1 MTFRYTYRT
10 SDGAW
15 HEAEIDAS
23 DRNAVYDTLKPKGI
37 RPVKVWC
44 PDPPLFYGAK
54 RWIAIVILAL
64 IAVVASVVAYRRSA
78 KNSSLFAL
86 RSSLSPVPRH
96 RILDAPPDFAAS
108 AVKNFAYSSER
119 FLALNAQPGLPYA
132 VEGENLNDLA
142 EALEHEI
149 VPSPDDPEWVVDLKR
164 IVAGMKLEAGILM
177 RDGKN
182 PSDIALWLIERQ
194 KMEFTYRNQIISGPG
209 TLDEKAARLRM
220 MGL

>member
-15 HEAEIDAS
+15 HEAEIEAS
-23 DRNAVYDTLKPKGI
+23 DRNAVYDTLKPQGI

-44 PDPPLFYGAK
+44 PNPPLFHGAK

-64 IAVVASVVAYRRSA
+64 VAVGTSVVAYWRSA
-78 KNSSLFAL
+78 HNSSLL
-86 RSSLSPVPRH
+86 TLNSSLAPVPRH
-96 RILDAPPDFAAS
+96 RILNAPPDFAAQ
-108 AVKNFAYSSER
+108 AVKHFAYSSER
-119 FLALNAQPGLPYA
+119 FLALNAQPGLPYS
-132 VEGENLNDLA
+132 VENEGLDDLA

-164 IVAGMKLEAGILM
+164 IVAGMKIEAGILM
-177 RDGKN
+177 RDGKK
-182 PSDIALWLIERQ
+182 PSDIALWLTERQ

-209 TLDEKAARLRM
+209 TLDEKAAKLRM

>member
-23 DRNAVYDTLKPKGI
+23 DRNAVYDTLKPQGI

-44 PDPPLFYGAK
+44 PNPPLFHGVK

-64 IAVVASVVAYRRSA
+64 IAVASTAIAYRRQA
-78 KNSSLFAL
+78 QNSSLFTL
-86 RSSLSPVPRH
+86 NSSLSPVPRH
-96 RILDAPPDFAAS
+96 RILNAPPDFAAQ
-108 AVKNFAYSSER
+108 AVKHFAYSSER
-119 FLALNAQPGLPYA
+119 FLALNAQPGMPYS
-132 VEGENLNDLA
+132 VENESLDDLA

-149 VPSPDDPEWVVDLKR
+149 VPSPEDPEWVADLKR
-164 IVAGMKLEAGILM
+164 IVAGMKIEAGILM
-177 RDGKN
+177 RDGKK
-182 PSDIALWLIERQ
+182 PADIALWLTERQ
-194 KMEFTYRNQIISGPG
+194 KMEFTYRNQIIGGPG
-209 TLDEKAARLRM
+209 TLDEKAAKLRM